1 MIRISGGI
9 FQAANAVPIVGLR
22 QGPPRL
28 AQAPRAPSE
37 SPIIAL
43 AREKRDEAATHLRS
57 VEDNLTA
64 LEQSIGPEDALQA
77 LEEGRQSVE
86 RTQHELDAALKTGT
100 LE

>member
-1 MIRISGGI
+1 
-9 FQAANAVPIVGLR
+9 VT
-22 QGPPRL
+22 
-28 AQAPRAPSE
+28 
-37 SPIIAL
+37 L
-43 AREKRDEAATHLRS
+43 ARKNRDEAVAHLRS

-86 RTQHELDAALKTGT
+86 RTQHELDVALKTGT